1 MEQAKWTVELTSI
14 CLKYFQEADKLVLSE
29 NNKHQIMRIFR
40 IPAHEKILVAL
51 INSSFGSG
59 KDGLVVTC
67 SAVYR
72 KKWWSLTRFSWDELI
87 SSDIAAIDANTVRLK
102 DNIMVKVKR
111 KYNAHLV
118 AEMLREIQEA
128 AGRHFQKPQFGQ
140 KGSSNTPIT
149 VRREGIN
156 CNDKVDLF
164 YMRDICFRYYWYPH
178 YWTGV
183 DVPAKK
189 MQLLCNHFGIEKK
202 EWVYGIVYPSKSALG
217 KYGMVV
223 HAQGV
228 KWRNSDNTP
237 VCWNWS
243 EVLLNKVEKQGG
255 AIRAGNARLL
265 EGADSYLA
273 KAVQLVNNIQLYL
286 EGIVTDG
293 CPIRY
298 DYDTAYSKV
307 RAMPISSSEEEAL
320 WLPVENGM
328 PLPMLRTNE
337 LKWAI
342 ETGQVDWQQLSVWT
356 RGMPGW
362 LAVESVEQFK
372 ETVGDKV

>member
-1 MEQAKWTVELTSI
+1 MEQAQWVDELTSI
-14 CLKYFQEADKLVLSE
+14 CSKYFQEADKMRLSE
-29 NNKHQIMRIFR
+29 NNKLQTMRIFR

-72 KKWWSLTRFSWDELI
+72 KKWWSLTRFSWDKLI

-102 DNIMVKVKR
+102 DNIMVKIKR
-111 KYNAHLV
+111 KDSAHLV

-128 AGRHFQKPQFGQ
+128 AGRHFQKPQYGQ
-140 KGSSNTPIT
+140 KESADTLIAMSLEDI
-149 VRREGIN
+149 
-156 CNDKVDLF
+156 DYDHKVDSF

-183 DVPAKK
+183 DVPDKK
-189 MQLLCNHFGIEKK
+189 MQLLCNHFEIEKK

-223 HAQGV
+223 HSQGV
-228 KWRNSDNTP
+228 KWRNSDNAP
-237 VCWNWS
+237 VCWSWS

-255 AIRAGNARLL
+255 AIRAGNVRLL

-273 KAVQLVNNIQLYL
+273 KAWQLVNNIQLYL
-286 EGIVTDG
+286 EGILADG

-307 RAMPISSSEEEAL
+307 RAMPIPSSEEEAL

-362 LAVESVEQFK
+362 LMVERVEQFK
-372 ETVGDKV
+372 EMVGDKV